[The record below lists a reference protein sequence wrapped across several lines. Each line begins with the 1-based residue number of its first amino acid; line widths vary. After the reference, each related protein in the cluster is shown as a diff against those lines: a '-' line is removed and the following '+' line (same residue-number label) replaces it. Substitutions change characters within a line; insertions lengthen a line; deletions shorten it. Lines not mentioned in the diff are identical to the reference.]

1 MANIVLG
8 ILAHVDAGKT
18 TLSEAFAYKTGVRK
32 KLGRVDNGDSMLD
45 TDEQE
50 RRRGITIF
58 SKQAVLPMER
68 FTLTLL
74 DTPGHVDFAAEAER
88 TLAVLDYAILL
99 ISAADGVQGHT
110 LTLFRLLKEYNIPTF
125 VFVNKMDQ
133 PGADAEACMKE
144 LKAKLSSACVD
155 FSEIA
160 YDKENVSLY
169 GGACEDVAMLTADED
184 EIDAFLETGRVRL
197 AEARSLIAERE
208 LFPCFFGSALRL
220 SGVDEL
226 LEMLELLC
234 APPRYGRDFG
244 ALCYKITRDA
254 KGERLAHVK
263 ITGGGL
269 KLKDVV
275 GEDGDKVNEIRMYNG
290 DKYENLSEAKAGD
303 VVAIPGLSDS
313 YAGCGYGFEK
323 GNDIR
328 LIEPV
333 IVYTMLTPDNIKP
346 RHIYPEIMALSEEM
360 PELSVEWD
368 ETNEEIRVKLMGRV
382 QLEILTEL
390 ILVRLHFTPRFTTG
404 RITYK
409 ETVKSSAV
417 GVGHFEPLR
426 HYAEVH
432 VRIEPG
438 ERGSGIEI
446 ESELSEDVLDKN
458 WQRLIMYHLREKQHK
473 GVLMGGQLTDVK
485 LVLING
491 RAHPK
496 HTEGGDF
503 RKATIRAVRQGLM
516 KAESMLLEPYYN
528 FTVNVPSSMLGRA
541 MTDLNNL
548 YAHIDTHENDGENA
562 VIIGRGPVSTLM
574 DYQVNL
580 NSYTGGKGQMSVTL
594 AGYDECH
601 NEEEVLAGVDYDPE
615 ADLANPPSSVFC
627 AHGAGF
633 VVPWYEVDSYK
644 HLTDE
649 EAYENVQIDP
659 ARMARQGGSFDGI
672 SIDLEEI
679 DSIISR
685 TAAANANKKKSAY
698 KKKKLPDRER
708 VMSSGMPSG
717 TASGG
722 HVSKS
727 AAQTVS
733 KDKLLIVD
741 GFNIIYAWDDL
752 SALLKDNMDSAKL
765 SLIRILSNYQGMC
778 DREILL
784 VFDGYKT
791 KGNQG
796 SETKAEQI
804 TVVHTKEG
812 VTADAFI
819 ERFTHDMKAK
829 YEITVA
835 SSDGMIQTI
844 VRGQGGYVM
853 SANDLKEDIKRLEN
867 EFKMNY
873 NLKES

>member
-99 ISAADGVQGHT
+99 ISAADGVAGHT
-110 LTLFRLLKEYNIPTF
+110 LTLFKLLKEYNIPTF

-133 PGADAEACMKE
+133 SGADAEAVMKE
-144 LKAKLSSACVD
+144 LKAKLSTACVD
-155 FSEIA
+155 FSDIS
-160 YDKENVSLY
+160 YDRENVSLY
-169 GGACEDVAMLTADED
+169 GGAAEDVAMLTADED

-197 AEARSLIAERE
+197 AEARNLIRERE

-220 SGVDEL
+220 TGVDEL
-226 LEMLELLC
+226 LEMIELLC
-234 APPRYGRDFG
+234 APQRYGKDFG

-254 KGERLAHVK
+254 KGERLSHMK
-263 ITGGGL
+263 ITGGSL
-269 KLKDVV
+269 KLKDVI
-275 GEDGDKVNEIRMYNG
+275 GEDGEKVNEIRLYNG
-290 DKYENLSEAKAGD
+290 DKYENLSEVHAGD
-303 VVAIPGLSDS
+303 VVALPGISDS

-333 IVYTMLTPDNIKP
+333 IVYTMLTPDNIKA
-346 RHIYPEIMALSEEM
+346 RHIYPDIMALTEEM
-360 PELSVEWD
+360 PELQCEWD
-368 ETNEEIRVKLMGRV
+368 ENNEEIRVKLMGCV

-390 ILVRLHFTPRFTTG
+390 ILVRLHFTPKFTTG

-409 ETVKSSAV
+409 ETVKNSAI

-446 ESELSEDVLDKN
+446 ESEVSEDILDKN

-473 GVLMGGQLTDVK
+473 GVLTGGMLTDVR
-485 LVLING
+485 LILING

-528 FTVNVPSSMLGRA
+528 FEVSIPSAMLGRA

-548 YAHIDTHENDGENA
+548 HAHIDTHENDGELA
-562 VIIGRGPVSTLM
+562 TIVGRGPVSTLM

-601 NEEEVLAGVDYDPE
+601 NEEEVLAGVTYDPE

-649 EAYENVQIDP
+649 ESYENIPIDP
-659 ARMARQGGSFDGI
+659 SRMARQGGSFDGM

-698 KKKKLPDRER
+698 KKKKMPERDR
-708 VMSSGMPSG
+708 VMSSGSSSV
-717 TASGG
+717 ASVGQDG
-722 HVSKS
+722 VKKTV
-727 AAQTVS
+727 AAAP
-733 KDKLLIVD
+733 KEKLLIVD
-741 GFNIIYAWDDL
+741 GFNIIYAWEEL
-752 SALLKDNMDSAKL
+752 STLLKDNMDAAKL
-765 SLIRILSNYQGMC
+765 SLIRTLSNYQGMT
-778 DREILL
+778 DREILI

-796 SETKAEQI
+796 SETEAEQV

-819 ERFTHDMKAK
+819 ERFTHDMKSK

-844 VRGQGGYVM
+844 VRGQSGYVM

-867 EFKMNY
+867 EFRMSY
-873 NLKES
+873 NVKES

>member
-99 ISAADGVQGHT
+99 ISAADGVSGHT
-110 LTLFRLLKEYNIPTF
+110 LTLFRLLKEYNIPAF

-133 PGADAEACMKE
+133 PGTDAESVMKE
-144 LKAKLSSACVD
+144 LKQKLSSSCVD
-155 FSEIA
+155 FTDIM

-169 GGACEDVAMLTADED
+169 GGASEDVAMLTADED
-184 EIDAFLETGRVRL
+184 EIDAFLDTGRVRL
-197 AEARSLIAERE
+197 AEVRSLIMERE

-220 SGVDEL
+220 NGVDEL

-234 APPRYGRDFG
+234 APKRYGKDFG

-254 KGERLAHVK
+254 KGERLSHMK
-263 ITGGGL
+263 ITGGSL
-269 KLKDVV
+269 KLKDVI
-275 GEDGDKVNEIRMYNG
+275 GEDGEKVNEIRLYNG
-290 DKYENLSEAKAGD
+290 DRYENLSEAHAGE
-303 VVAIPGLSDS
+303 VVAIPGIDDS

-333 IVYTMLTPDNIKP
+333 IVYTMITPDNIKA
-346 RHIYPEIMALSEEM
+346 RHIYPDIMALAEEM
-360 PELSVEWD
+360 PELECEWD

-390 ILVRLHFTPRFTTG
+390 ILVRLHFTPKFTTG

-409 ETVKSSAV
+409 ETVRGSSI

-446 ESELSEDVLDKN
+446 ESEVSEDVLDKN
-458 WQRLIMYHLREKQHK
+458 WQRLIMYHLKEKQHK
-473 GVLMGGQLTDVK
+473 GVLVGGQLTDVK
-485 LVLING
+485 LVVING

-516 KAESMLLEPYYN
+516 KADSMLLEPYYN
-528 FTVNVPSSMLGRA
+528 FTVSVPSGMLGRA

-548 YAHIDTHENDGENA
+548 NAHIETHENDGENA
-562 VIIGRGPVSTLM
+562 MISGRGPVSTLM

-601 NEEEVLAGVDYDPE
+601 NEDEVLAASNYDPE

-644 HLTDE
+644 HLDDE
-649 EAYENVQIDP
+649 EAYVNESVDI
-659 ARMARQGGSFDGI
+659 ARMARHGGSFDGM

-698 KKKKLPDRER
+698 KKKKLPERDR
-708 VMSSGMPSG
+708 VMSSGGSQTSSDKYAAKNTQ
-717 TASGG
+717 TA
-722 HVSKS
+722 VPKE
-727 AAQTVS
+727 
-733 KDKLLIVD
+733 KLLIVD
-741 GFNIIYAWDDL
+741 GFNIMYAWEEL
-752 SALLKDNMDSAKL
+752 TGLLKDNMDSAKL
-765 SLIRILSNYQGMC
+765 NLIRTLSNYQGMV

-796 SETKAEQI
+796 SEAKAEQI

-819 ERFTHDMKAK
+819 ERFTHDMKSK

-844 VRGQGGYVM
+844 VRGQGGYIM
-853 SANDLKEDIKRLEN
+853 SAKDLKEDIKRLAN

-873 NLKES
+873 NVKES